1 MKTVHPSGML
11 KAALLCDAVASAAVA
26 LAHLLLNR
34 FLAERLGLDS
44 RLLLYTGLF
53 LLGYANLLL
62 VLAYTDRVWVWLL
75 RIIIAGNCSWAVGC
89 LLLTLVPGAG
99 MAPLAAV
106 FLALQALAT
115 LAFAGWE
122 FAGLHACSGMRQL
135 AAVGARS

>member
-11 KAALLCDAVASAAVA
+11 KAALLCDAVASAGVA

-34 FLAERLGLDS
+34 FLVERLGLDS

-75 RIIIAGNCSWAVGC
+75 RVIIVGNGAWAAGC
-89 LLLTLVPGAG
+89 LLLALAPGLG
-99 MAPLAAV
+99 TTSLAAG
-106 FLALQALAT
+106 FLGLQALAT

-122 FAGLHACSGMRQL
+122 YAGLQASSGMRRM
-135 AAVGARS
+135 AVAGARS